1 MTFLAIESATGFLS
15 AGQSESTTQGS
26 VLPILMLLIAAEGIC
41 GGLAYVNVFYR
52 VGQESVGVFDQDDMA
67 SREKSRQEQE
77 FRIGS
82 IGFADSSG
90 ILLASLIA
98 MPTEVGLC
106 HAQVQ
111 RGKLL
116 CKDL

>member
-1 MTFLAIESATGFLS
+1 
-15 AGQSESTTQGS
+15 
-26 VLPILMLLIAAEGIC
+26 MLIIDIS
-41 GGLAYVNVFYR
+41 VNVFYR
-52 VGQESVGVFDQDDMA
+52 VGQEGSGAADPNDLHAQELA
-67 SREKSRQEQE
+67 RQEQE

-82 IGFADSSG
+82 IGFADSLG

-106 HAQVQ
+106 HTQVQ

-116 CKDL
+116 CKEL

>member
-1 MTFLAIESATGFLS
+1 MEVSPS
-15 AGQSESTTQGS
+15 KYSTPHFNLRCS
-26 VLPILMLLIAAEGIC
+26 SSIS
-41 GGLAYVNVFYR
+41 VNVFYR
-52 VGQESVGVFDQDDMA
+52 VGQEGA
-67 SREKSRQEQE
+67 GSRDRGDLYSQEVSRQEQE

-82 IGFADSSG
+82 IGFADSLG

-106 HAQVQ
+106 YSQVQ

-116 CKDL
+116 CKEL